1 MLQMNLYRLRK
12 MGASNNFGIYLEI
25 FNLLN
30 TANVSS
36 YDWIKNTDNTY
47 SRVPNYLTS
56 RLINV
61 KLAIDF

>member
-1 MLQMNLYRLRK
+1 MKNKSKFIR
-12 MGASNNFGIYLEI
+12 AINNFGIYLEI
-25 FNLLN
+25 FNLIN